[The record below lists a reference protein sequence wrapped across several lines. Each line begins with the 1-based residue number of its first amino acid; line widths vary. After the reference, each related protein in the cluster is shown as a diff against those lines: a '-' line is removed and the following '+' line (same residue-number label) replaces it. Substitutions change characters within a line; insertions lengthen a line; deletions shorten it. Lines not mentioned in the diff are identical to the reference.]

1 MKDLAVGL
9 LNHYAALSSVL
20 FDMPRAFASH
30 LEMPDLAKTLNI
42 ESEFTDFLT
51 IDSFSMLRKRT
62 MGVTER
68 KAYIELLVELNRT
81 KIYRPS
87 QYVRIPFAKSL
98 IAACVEYYLV
108 EKYV

>member
-9 LNHYAALSSVL
+9 LDRYAVLSSL
-20 FDMPRAFASH
+20 SLPRAFASH
-30 LEMPDLAKTLNI
+30 LEMPNLAKTLNT
-42 ESEFTDFLT
+42 ESETADFLT

-62 MGVTER
+62 MSITER
-68 KAYIELLVELNRT
+68 EAYIEFLIELNRT

>member
-9 LNHYAALSSVL
+9 LNHYAALSSVS

-81 KIYRPS
+81 NIYIPIH
-87 QYVRIPFAKSL
+87 YFLIPFAKSL
-98 IAACVEYYLV
+98 ISSFL
-108 EKYV
+108 